1 MNKKYEKE
9 VKEKWGETKE
19 YKEFQERENKIL
31 SDEVIGQLGIVLS
44 SFSQSL
50 NNNVSPKSPEVQQLV
65 EELKAFINN
74 FYECNNVILLSL
86 SLMYATDERFTNF
99 IDGYGEGTAEY
110 IQQAIETYCENNK

>member
-19 YKEFQERENKIL
+19 YKEFQEREAKIL
-31 SDEVIGQLGIVLS
+31 PNEVIGQLGIVLS

-74 FYECNNVILLSL
+74 FYECNNKILLSL
-86 SLMYATDERFTNF
+86 SLMYATD
-99 IDGYGEGTAEY
+99 
-110 IQQAIETYCENNK
+110 